1 MTAHLIE
8 REIVVEAPIEIV
20 WNTLTEPGEISRW
33 FAQEVDLELR
43 AGAQGVLV
51 FGVRPTDEG
60 TADERTTVPLQV
72 EAVDPPHRFAFRWA
86 HPQHAEA
93 REGNSLLVE
102 FTLTADGEATRLRMV
117 ESGFDTMDHTDA
129 EKAAHIDDHNKGWD
143 IHLGR
148 LAGYAAERVQA
159 PQR

>member
-1 MTAHLIE
+1 MTTHLIE
-8 REIVVEAPIEIV
+8 REIVVEAPIDIV

-33 FAQEVDLELR
+33 FAEEVDLELR
-43 AGAQGVLV
+43 TGAEGALV
-51 FGVRPTDEG
+51 FGERPADERA
-60 TADERTTVPLQV
+60 ADERTTVPLHI
-72 EAVDPPHRFAFRWA
+72 EAVEPPRRFAFRWA
-86 HPQHAEA
+86 YPEHARA

-102 FTLTADGEATRLRMV
+102 FTLTADGDATRLRMV

-148 LAGYAAERVQA
+148 LVEYAAGRVQA